1 MLRRE
6 WRRRE
11 ENGRM
16 AGKKDRGD
24 FSVLIDRVVDLD
36 KEIVKEKAVESD
48 LDIGID
54 YEAEYRKQTGKDFV
68 TGKTEVQ

>member
-1 MLRRE
+1 M
-6 WRRRE
+6 
-11 ENGRM
+11 
-16 AGKKDRGD
+16 DHGD

-36 KEIVKEKAVESD
+36 NEIVKEKAVESEKN
-48 LDIGID
+48 IGID

>member
-1 MLRRE
+1 
-6 WRRRE
+6 
-11 ENGRM
+11 M

>member
-1 MLRRE
+1 
-6 WRRRE
+6 
-11 ENGRM
+11 M
-16 AGKKDRGD
+16 AGKKDCGD

>member
-1 MLRRE
+1 M
-6 WRRRE
+6 
-11 ENGRM
+11 
-16 AGKKDRGD
+16 
-24 FSVLIDRVVDLD
+24 IDRVVDLD